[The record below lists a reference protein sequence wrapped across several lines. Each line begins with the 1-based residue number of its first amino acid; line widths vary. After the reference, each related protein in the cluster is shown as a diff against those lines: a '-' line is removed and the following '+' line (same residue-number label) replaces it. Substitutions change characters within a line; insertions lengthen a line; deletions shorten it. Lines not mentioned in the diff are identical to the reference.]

1 MNGGGKRGGNE
12 KEITKER
19 NLEDESMDIIKT
31 PKTNGAFLSNLH
43 SQGETSSKTK
53 NRTNNSQR
61 TIFTTTTYLF
71 VRFPDSGA
79 SMADEY
85 CLMSRFFYP

>member
-12 KEITKER
+12 KEIT
-19 NLEDESMDIIKT
+19 NLEDESMDII
-31 PKTNGAFLSNLH
+31 KTNGAFLSNLH